1 MNYNTD
7 FTDPPDSGPD
17 PDNDARDCS
26 GHGTNVAS
34 IAAGFNAGV
43 GADAQDSAGF
53 NHGLGVAPFV
63 RLGASKI
70 FRSCGDGGFGL
81 TSHDNTITLLTE
93 KAWAAGS
100 RISNNSWGTGGFAG
114 WGDYSARSHEYDH
127 MVRDAHLDVD
137 DQGMVEVFAAG
148 NDGDDNPGA
157 SNEGYGTIAAEGS
170 AKNVITVGA
179 TEGVRPSGTD
189 GCGTP
194 DTAADSAR
202 DVLYFS
208 SRGPTDDGR
217 LKPDLVA
224 PGSHVTGARPQHPGY
239 DGDGTCNPFF
249 AGTGTTRY
257 SLVSGTSQAAPQVS
271 GAAALVHRWYELTQ
285 GTAPSPAMTKA
296 LLVNT
301 ATDLGGGDNGKG
313 DTIAPGPNMDQ
324 GWGRVNLSNAF
335 DTTTRRFRD
344 QEEGDL
350 LVGSGDASVHTYAV
364 DDPDEPVKVTLVWT
378 DEPGPLTGNP
388 VVNNLDLAVDARGH
402 TYKGNAFT
410 DTFSRTGGL
419 ADQRNN
425 VESVYLRPT
434 GTSGRLAVRVVG
446 TTVAGDGV
454 PNNEVSPD
462 QDFALVVSNAVEVSS
477 PVLVHGS
484 TTIDDSGPGGDGDG
498 VLESDEEVDLRER
511 VRNGGG
517 VTATGLTATLSS
529 NTDGFNV
536 APGSSAYPVLAAG
549 SSGENVVPFEVG
561 LSNAATCGEDVSGT
575 LQFTGAPGDS
585 GTVPIVVP
593 TGETGAPRAD
603 PAAGPQVPVAIP
615 DDNAGGVSSSVFVSD
630 RGRIKDLNV
639 TIASLQHGFVG
650 DLVLDLIGP
659 DGTRVRLVEHPGG
672 PDNSGNNF
680 TNTIFNDEAP
690 SISAGTAPYTGNFR
704 PQNDQLSRFDGMSR
718 RGTWTLRVRDLFEGD
733 TGNLNAW
740 GVTSRKALCDI
751 DIFSPDTTIAL
762 FPRSPVNQ
770 TSATFEF
777 SSDDSGATFECKLD
791 AEPYGPCEAL
801 TTLNGLSEGS
811 HTLEARAIDGSD
823 NEDQTPDSHTWV
835 VDTTPPD
842 TAITSG
848 PTGFTTLT
856 DASFGFESESGATFE
871 CSRDGELFAACT
883 SPQSYAVLPDGAHTF
898 AVRARDLAGNVDPA
912 AAVRTWTVDTQSPMP
927 AVTRPG
933 QGSTTPDR
941 SPLVSGVAGT
951 APGDASTLLVR
962 VHQGAAVGP
971 APIESH
977 TVARDALGNWSVT
990 AGSRDSL
997 KPGVYTVEVQQTD
1010 AAGNPPGVGTSTFT
1024 VVDDL
1029 VAPSV
1034 TVSSP
1039 PAGSTIQDTTPTVT
1053 GVAGTAEGDEGI
1065 VVVKLFSGTLAAG
1078 LPAQTLFVPRD
1089 GGSGFWSAAPAPLA
1103 EGMWTVRAEQLDS
1116 ANNLGASTPSTFVV
1130 DVPDPPP
1137 PPVAPSFILAPAE
1150 ERMAEALAGRLTAL
1164 AACASAC
1171 RVDAR
1176 LTASSR
1182 AARTLGLGAKSRV
1195 LGTGSKRLGGEGT
1208 ATAAV
1213 RLNKRARA
1221 ALRRQASANVSL
1233 RLKVTE
1239 GARTLS
1245 LNRTISLR
1253 RSAGLRRVA
1262 SQGLRLWAVCSER
1275 CPLSGKLTLSAKD
1288 ARRIGLKPRGSA
1300 RMQVAAG
1307 RTTAPA
1313 GKAIRLTL
1321 KVRRGAKKAMSNAR
1335 RVSALLE
1342 ATAGAAPN
1350 PTRPVSR
1357 AITLRR

>member
-1 MNYNTD
+1 
-7 FTDPPDSGPD
+7 
-17 PDNDARDCS
+17 
-26 GHGTNVAS
+26 
-34 IAAGFNAGV
+34 
-43 GADAQDSAGF
+43 
-53 NHGLGVAPFV
+53 
-63 RLGASKI
+63 
-70 FRSCGDGGFGL
+70 
-81 TSHDNTITLLTE
+81 
-93 KAWAAGS
+93 
-100 RISNNSWGTGGFAG
+100 
-114 WGDYSARSHEYDH
+114 
-127 MVRDAHLDVD
+127 MVRDAHPDVG
-137 DQGMVEVFAAG
+137 DQGMIEVFAAG
-148 NDGDDNPGA
+148 NHGEDNPGTN
-157 SNEGYGTIAAEGS
+157 NEGYGTIAAEGS

-179 TEGVRPSGTD
+179 TEGVRASGTD

-224 PGSHVTGARPQHPGY
+224 PGSHVTGAEPQHPGY

-249 AGTGTTRY
+249 AGIGRY
-257 SLVSGTSQAAPQVS
+257 SLISGTSQAAPQVS
-271 GAAALVHRWYELTQ
+271 GAAALVRRWYELTQ
-285 GTAPSPAMTKA
+285 GAAPSPAMTKA
-296 LLVNT
+296 LLINT

-313 DTIAPGPNMDQ
+313 DTVATGPNMDQ
-324 GWGRVNLSNAF
+324 GWGLVNLGNAF

-344 QEEGDL
+344 QDEDDL
-350 LVGSGDASVHTYAV
+350 LVGSGDAKVHTYEV

-378 DEPGPLTGNP
+378 DAPGPIPGNP
-388 VVNNLDLAVDARGH
+388 VVNNLDLAVEARGH
-402 TYKGNAFT
+402 TFKGNVFA
-410 DTFSRTGGL
+410 DAFSRTGGL

-425 VESVYLRPT
+425 VESVYLPPT
-434 GTSGRLAVRVVG
+434 GTSGRFAVRVVG
-446 TTVAGDGV
+446 TSIADDVVADNGL
-454 PNNEVSPD
+454 SPD

-477 PVLVHGS
+477 PVLVHES
-484 TTIDDSGPGGDGDG
+484 TTIDDSGPGGDGDD
-498 VLESDEEVDLRER
+498 VLESDEEVELREE

-529 NTDGFNV
+529 NTTGFEI
-536 APGSSAYPVLAAG
+536 AQGSSMYPALASG
-549 SSGENVVPFEVG
+549 NSGENVVPFEVA
-561 LSNAATCGEDVSGT
+561 LSNAAPCGADVSAT
-575 LQFTGAPGDS
+575 LQFAGLPADTGTIP
-585 GTVPIVVP
+585 VIVP
-593 TGETGAPRAD
+593 TGEAGASRTD
-603 PAAGPQVPVAIP
+603 FAAGPQVPVAIP
-615 DDNAGGVSSSVFVSD
+615 DDNAGGVSSSVFVAE
-630 RGRIKDLNV
+630 RGRINDLNV

-672 PDNSGNNF
+672 PDNPGDDF
-680 TNTIFNDEAP
+680 ANTVFNDEAA
-690 SISAGTAPYTGNFR
+690 SNISTGTPPYTGHLR
-704 PQNDQLSRFDGMSR
+704 PQNDQLSRFDGLSR
-718 RGTWTLRVRDLFEGD
+718 RGTWTLRVRDLNEGG
-733 TGNLNAW
+733 TGTLNGWA
-740 GVTSRKALCDI
+740 VTSRKALCDI
-751 DIFSPDTTIAL
+751 DTDSPETTIAS
-762 FPRSPVNQ
+762 FPGSPANQ
-770 TSATFEF
+770 TSATFGF
-777 SSDDSGATFECKLD
+777 TSDDSGATFECKLD
-791 AEPYGPCEAL
+791 AEPYGPCPAL
-801 TTLNGLSEGS
+801 TTLIALAEGS
-811 HTLEARAIDGSD
+811 HTLQARAIDGSD
-823 NEDQTPDSHTWV
+823 NEDPTPDSHTWI

-842 TAITSG
+842 TAINSG
-848 PTGFTTLT
+848 PTGFTPLT
-856 DASFGFESESGATFE
+856 DASFGFASESGATFE
-871 CSRDGELFAACT
+871 CSRDGATFAPCT
-883 SPQSYAVLPDGAHTF
+883 SPQPYAGLQDGPHSF

-912 AAVRTWTVDTQSPMP
+912 PAVRTWTVDTQSPMP

-962 VHQGAAVGP
+962 VHRGAAVGP
-971 APIESH
+971 GPIESH
-977 TVARDALGNWSVT
+977 TVARDAFGNWSVT
-990 AGSRDSL
+990 AGLSDSL

-1150 ERMAEALAGRLTAL
+1150 ERIAEALAGRLTAV

-1182 AARTLGLGAKSRV
+1182 AARTLGLGAKSAV
-1195 LGTGSKRLGGEGT
+1195 LGNGSKRLSGAGT
-1208 ATAAV
+1208 AAAAV
-1213 RLNKRARA
+1213 KLNKRARA
-1221 ALRRQASANVSL
+1221 ALRRKASANVSL